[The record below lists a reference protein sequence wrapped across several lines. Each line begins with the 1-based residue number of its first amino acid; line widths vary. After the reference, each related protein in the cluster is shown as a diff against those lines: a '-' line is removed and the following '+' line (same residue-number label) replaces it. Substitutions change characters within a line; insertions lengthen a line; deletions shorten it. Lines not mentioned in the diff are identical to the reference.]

1 MDVRS
6 VRFHGL
12 HLIAILLASSF
23 TDLKQVQSWKLLT
36 GNFTASLNNNSV
48 DGGVLEE
55 VHPRPS
61 TFGYV
66 AAARVPGEGVDVV
79 HIVCEAEAQLN
90 FSCFDWFASARKK

>member
-1 MDVRS
+1 MPLVT
-6 VRFHGL
+6 VPYKGVPYKPYWVY
-12 HLIAILLASSF
+12 F
-23 TDLKQVQSWKLLT
+23 TCLQ
-36 GNFTASLNNNSV
+36 
-48 DGGVLEE
+48 

-66 AAARVPGEGVDVV
+66 AAARVPGEGVDVA